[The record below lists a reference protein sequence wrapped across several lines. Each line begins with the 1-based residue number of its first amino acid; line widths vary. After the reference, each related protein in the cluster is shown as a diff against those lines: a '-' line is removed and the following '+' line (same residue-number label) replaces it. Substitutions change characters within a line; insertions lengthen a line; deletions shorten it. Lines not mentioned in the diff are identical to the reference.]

1 MIDAGNTVVG
11 PAAAVAIGLT
21 GGIVCYFMVGLVKR
35 RWLIDDSLD
44 VFAVHGVGGAIGVV
58 LTAIFVDAALGGAG
72 GRSIGGQFAIQ
83 LTGLAATLLWS
94 AVFSFV
100 IAKVA
105 QAVTGLRVNAETEEQ
120 GLDLRLH
127 GERGYN
133 M

>member
-105 QAVTGLRVNAETEEQ
+105 QAVTGQ
-120 GLDLRLH
+120 GSA
-127 GERGYN
+127 
-133 M
+133 